1 MGFRRVSEAEM
12 SGKGNLGRPDTPG
25 VSATEMQRIMDE
37 LPREVLAPAINE
49 LAGQLEAETA
59 AAMLGA
65 AVPGEGALPE
75 DTPGSVQGVLEAV
88 LAKEQ
93 AHEADSANPHGVTAA
108 QVGAYSKEET
118 DEAIAQ
124 KVVEIGAADM
134 TRAVYDP
141 SGRATDI
148 FAVTDALAGQL
159 TAQAAA
165 QAEQAEQVRV
175 FAATLLADGW
185 VEEPQTPEGGGD
197 AEPAAEGTEAAP
209 TVYTQ
214 TVPCAGLLAA
224 YDLEAPQ
231 VESTGEYAADLA
243 RKEGLDALCEAGNFG
258 ETLDGQ
264 LRWICYG
271 GHPTADLPLRLRRAV
286 APEAGGDQ
294 ADGGQSSGSAG
305 SGPDA
310 EEVPGNG

>member
-165 QAEQAEQVRV
+165 QAEQVRV

-209 TVYTQ
+209 IVYTQ

-243 RKEGLDALCEAGNFG
+243 RKEALDALCEAGNFG

-271 GHPTADLPLRLRRAV
+271 GHPTVDLPLRLRRAV